1 MAVVAA
7 ASCSRTA
14 HLPLVFRNSFH
25 RNLIAYAF
33 EHPAVPSRTVWSRI
47 FIHIGRH
54 RGWPCPAVRTCSS
67 SMTPATR
74 SLSLGARGESP
85 DAAPCH
91 RLRHIVSARCR
102 HCEARGAASPR
113 RWSTVR
119 GPPGAFL
126 AERPGS
132 VAGRPALQR
141 RSRDHCRPCESC
153 PRVRRRIGASGRR
166 AGRKCVAS
174 AICTAGGLDTED
186 QPFFYN
192 YNALGHVRRF
202 VRRVWHDR
210 NASKSSKVELD
221 RIFPIL
227 EPAFF
232 HDFGR
237 SARFAGETGVQ
248 ADEILST

>member
-1 MAVVAA
+1 MQGALSARKHFEFGDGTGLAVVAA

-14 HLPLVFRNSFH
+14 HLPLVLRNSFL

-74 SLSLGARGESP
+74 SLSPGARGESP

-91 RLRHIVSARCR
+91 RLHHIGSARCR

-186 QPFFYN
+186 QPSLYI

-221 RIFPIL
+221 RIFRTW
-227 EPAFF
+227 F
-232 HDFGR
+232 
-237 SARFAGETGVQ
+237 
-248 ADEILST
+248 LS